1 MITLTKMPKL
11 HKNVYETLDDV
22 LNDVYDDLL
31 SLPFDVKPSRGITS
45 EIRGASFEL
54 TNPLARLSRS
64 EVKSKAFSA
73 IGELLWYLSGSNK
86 LEFIEH
92 YISQYKDEEEEGIIH
107 GGYGPR
113 LFNMREKYNQ
123 VNNVLSLLKENPNTR
138 RAVIQLYD
146 AADIA
151 EKHKEIPCTC
161 TMQFMIRNG
170 KLQLYV
176 SMRSNDA
183 YKGLP
188 HDVFA
193 FTMFQEIMA
202 RTLKVELGSYYH
214 SAGSLHLY
222 SSNKKKVKEYLNEG
236 FQPTNLNMPPMPEG
250 DPWPSIQTLLE
261 FEQHIRNTPEQ
272 GFEDLKMDQ
281 YWLDLAGLIN
291 IYALKR
297 KRNNN
302 HIKKILPRINPIYK
316 VFVKKD

>member
-1 MITLTKMPKL
+1 MPKL
-11 HKNVYETLDDV
+11 QKNVYKTLDDV
-22 LNDVYDDLL
+22 LNDVFYDLIN
-31 SLPFDVKPSRGITS
+31 LPFDIKPTRGATS

-54 TNPLARLSRS
+54 INPLARLSRS

-92 YISQYKDEEEEGIIH
+92 YISHYKKEEEDGIIH

-123 VNNVLSLLKENPNTR
+123 VNNVLSLLKESPSTR

-161 TMQFMIRNG
+161 TLQFMIRNE
-170 KLQLYV
+170 KLHLYV

-183 YKGLP
+183 FKGLP

-193 FTMFQEIMA
+193 FTMFQEIIA
-202 RTLKVELGSYYH
+202 RTLDIELGSYYH

-222 SSNKKKVKEYLNEG
+222 SADKIKVNKYLNEG
-236 FQPTNLNMPPMPEG
+236 FQPTNLNMPSMPKG
-250 DPWPSIQTLLE
+250 DPWTSIQSLLE
-261 FEQHIRNTPEQ
+261 FEKNVRNNQE
-272 GFEDLKMDQ
+272 GAFENLEMDQ
-281 YWLDLAGLIN
+281 YWLDIAGLIN

-297 KRNNN
+297 KRNLTD
-302 HIKKILPRINPIYK
+302 IRKILPKINPVYK